1 VFQLSNHSDNF
12 NYYVY
17 YLEVGID
24 IGFESGSDPA
34 QQWFFRSPSTMFR
47 WTIVEIHTTKA

>member
-1 VFQLSNHSDNF
+1 MFQLSNHSDNF

-47 WTIVEIHTTKA
+47 WTIVEIHITKA